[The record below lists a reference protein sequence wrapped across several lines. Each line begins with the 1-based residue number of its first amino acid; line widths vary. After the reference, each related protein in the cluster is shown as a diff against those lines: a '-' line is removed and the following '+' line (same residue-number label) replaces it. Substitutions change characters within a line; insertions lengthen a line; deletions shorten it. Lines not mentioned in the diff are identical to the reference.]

1 MVSQLFEASH
11 NLVMSLLVIVLQ
23 CGKITDNILALHNGV
38 QRVHLPFYQ
47 QPQIHILTYR
57 FRVCN
62 TLC

>member
-47 QPQIHILTYR
+47 QP
-57 FRVCN
+57 
-62 TLC
+62 